1 MKPPA
6 ARVRR
11 KAAGDGDH
19 VLARRLRLD
28 AVVCGWLW
36 PEPELLLR
44 AAGLRWAALVRRG
57 RRRLPAAGL
66 RRDHVRFGLGFVVA
80 ENAVFDRRGSARRC
94 RVFAVRAAVYQ
105 VTAARTRSAEPFLDK
120 NPADR
125 SPTRPNSL
133 HSPRALIFLN
143 LATLGGWEIKESW
156 VGGLWCNDAPPSPH
170 CKHKLVYFRLYWLL
184 LLTFTAVI
192 LHGRWTARFISQVTG
207 LFHLPRYADFTD
219 FICLVFQGQS
229 DMMYKGAF
237 FFLFYLFWVFLQ
249 PAPVDAEREMVS
261 FRIAVVWGWLCSLAV
276 MRLDDALKAYLITLV
291 QARYNTVNI
300 IKIKLRPLWNSRDFQ
315 LLFGACFVWP
325 SAAKS
330 TYMHV
335 NVQERWRFLQF

>member
-6 ARVRR
+6 AKVRR
-11 KAAGDGDH
+11 KAAGDGEH

-44 AAGLRWAALVRRG
+44 AAGLRWAALVPRG

-66 RRDHVRFGLGFVVA
+66 RRDHVCFGLGFVVA
-80 ENAVFDRRGSARRC
+80 EDAVFDRRGSARSR
-94 RVFAVRAAVYQ
+94 RVFAVRAAVHQ
-105 VTAARTRSAEPFLDK
+105 VTAARSRSAEPFLDK

-125 SPTRPNSL
+125 VQTRCIPPELWYSL
-133 HSPRALIFLN
+133 IWPRWA
-143 LATLGGWEIKESW
+143 GGRLRNREW
-156 VGGLWCNDAPPSPH
+156 VDCDVTTPPSPH

-192 LHGRWTARFISQVTG
+192 LRGRWTARFISQVTG
-207 LFHLPRYADFTD
+207 LFQPPRYADFTD

-229 DMMYKGAF
+229 DMMYKVAF
-237 FFLFYLFWVFLQ
+237 FCFLFILVFLQ
-249 PAPVDAEREMVS
+249 PAAVDSEREMVS
-261 FRIAVVWGWLCSLAV
+261 VRIAVVWGWLCSLAV

-300 IKIKLRPLWNSRDFQ
+300 IKI
-315 LLFGACFVWP
+315 
-325 SAAKS
+325 
-330 TYMHV
+330 
-335 NVQERWRFLQF
+335 